1 VRHGKVERLQLQL
14 AAPTLNSIL
23 SVVMHEWMTYGA
35 QMQKRRWRCGGRGGD
50 DVFDVMN
57 ARVFPEFG
65 RDKRSD
71 IPDNNW
77 CGVRRYEIAWQRLA
91 EIFDLG
97 HVGSRSKGEQLKL
110 AA

>member
-35 QMQKRRWRCGGRGGD
+35 QMQTRRWRCGGRGGD
-50 DVFDVMN
+50 DVDDVMN

-71 IPDNNW
+71 ILVWSSQIRNS
-77 CGVRRYEIAWQRLA
+77 LA
-91 EIFDLG
+91 KIG
-97 HVGSRSKGEQLKL
+97 GNI
-110 AA
+110 

>member
-23 SVVMHEWMTYGA
+23 SVVMHEWMTHGA
-35 QMQKRRWRCGGRGGD
+35 QMQKRRWRYGGRGGD
-50 DVFDVMN
+50 DVVDVMS

-77 CGVRRYEIAWQRLA
+77 CGVRRCEIVWQRLA

-97 HVGSRSKGEQLKL
+97 QVGSRSKGEQLKL

>member
-23 SVVMHEWMTYGA
+23 SVIMHEWMTYGA
-35 QMQKRRWRCGGRGGD
+35 QMQTRRWRCGGRGGD
-50 DVFDVMN
+50 DVVGVMN

-71 IPDNNW
+71 ILVWSSQIRNS
-77 CGVRRYEIAWQRLA
+77 LA
-91 EIFDLG
+91 KIG
-97 HVGSRSKGEQLKL
+97 GNI
-110 AA
+110 